1 MNLVLENAYLVL
13 GLDQFQFKISVVFKF
28 DVEILVLSLEVADVF
43 FSISV
48 FMPLVHL
55 KLIELILPLKG
66 SNSISFGL
74 LTLLSQHILHFLK
87 FLLQKERSRLKLA
100 SLHL

>member
-1 MNLVLENAYLVL
+1 MNLVLENADFVL

-28 DVEILVLSLEVADVF
+28 DVEILVLSLEVVDVV
-43 FSISV
+43 FSISI

-66 SNSISFGL
+66 SYSISFGL
-74 LTLLSQHILHFLK
+74 LALLSQHILHFLK
-87 FLLQKERSRLKLA
+87 LLFQKEGSRLKLT